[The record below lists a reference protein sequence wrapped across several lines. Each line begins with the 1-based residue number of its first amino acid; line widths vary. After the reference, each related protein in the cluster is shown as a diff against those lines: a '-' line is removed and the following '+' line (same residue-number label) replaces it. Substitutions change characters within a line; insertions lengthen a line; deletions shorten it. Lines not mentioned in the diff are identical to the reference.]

1 MKEIK
6 EINKEIEEVAYKN
19 VKGFDLTELC
29 YKTVFEIL
37 NYTDIFVYA
46 FDKLTNLKVKDK
58 NQIKLD
64 TFKYGFIKE
73 KDEKIYPIVDL
84 VLWLK
89 GLDSDFGSYFS
100 LTLTPFNAGMNNLT
114 KDAAVYASCDK
125 DLTKIWRALLKRFF
139 KDKYVEAFK
148 KYCEDVKCL
157 KESKIATNAEMK
169 YRKIEQE
176 YLDEIG
182 SI

>member
-1 MKEIK
+1 MKEFK
-6 EINKEIEEVAYKN
+6 EINKEIEEQAYQN
-19 VKGFDLTELC
+19 VEGFNHTELC
-29 YKTVFEIL
+29 YKTVFDIL
-37 NYTDIFVYA
+37 NYTDIFVYV
-46 FDKLTNLKVKDK
+46 FDKLTSFKVKDK

-89 GLDSDFGSYFS
+89 DFDSDFGSYFC
-100 LTLTPFNAGMNNLT
+100 LTLTPFNACMNNLT
-114 KDAAVYASCDK
+114 KDAGVYSSCDK

-139 KDKYVEAFK
+139 KEKYVKAFK

-157 KESKIATNAEMK
+157 KESEIATNAEMK
-169 YRKIEQE
+169 YQKIEQE
-176 YLDEIG
+176 YLNEIN